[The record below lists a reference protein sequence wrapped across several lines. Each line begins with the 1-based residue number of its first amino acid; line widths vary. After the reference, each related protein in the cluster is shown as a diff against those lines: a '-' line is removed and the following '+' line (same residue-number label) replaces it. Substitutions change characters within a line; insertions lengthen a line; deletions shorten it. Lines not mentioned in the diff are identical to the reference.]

1 MKTSYAHLYTT
12 SSYLWTV
19 EYGGY
24 NPWSIQEDTPK
35 VGYTETKAEA
45 PHLRQSQRLQMS
57 HNSCPMN
64 KSEQRRRVVGR
75 DGVTPVREGG
85 YVCLR

>member
-45 PHLRQSQRLQMS
+45 QIVAHIWDSS
-57 HNSCPMN
+57 TE
-64 KSEQRRRVVGR
+64 KAEAAK
-75 DGVTPVREGG
+75 
-85 YVCLR
+85 